1 MEALKSLLESEA
13 ITEQMAA
20 EIQEAFDSKVNE
32 NRVAVTAELRE
43 EFAKKYEHDKG
54 VMVEVVDALVI
65 EKLVE
70 EMIEFHED
78 RK

>member
-43 EFAKKYEHDKG
+43 EFAKKNTSTIKVLWLKPLTH
-54 VMVEVVDALVI
+54 
-65 EKLVE
+65 
-70 EMIEFHED
+70 
-78 RK
+78 